1 MTIERMRQLASLLYS
16 TRAIEELTMQV
27 VLGSWKEIANYLG
40 KGVRTVQRWERCS
53 GLPVHRPS
61 GSSKGVVVAFPAE
74 LDRWARRQDGT
85 QPLPSALTIQRNLAL
100 SNELMSQ
107 TRMLRA
113 VSRELMK
120 SCNQFVALSRRH
132 FDEANRYGDGLALEK
147 TG

>member
-1 MTIERMRQLASLLYS
+1 
-16 TRAIEELTMQV
+16 MQV

-61 GSSKGVVVAFPAE
+61 GSSKGVVLAFPAE

-85 QPLPSALTIQRNLAL
+85 EQVPSPVHIQRNLAL

-107 TRMLRA
+107 TRMLRD
-113 VSRELMK
+113 STRELMK
-120 SCNQFVALSRRH
+120 SCNQFIELSRRH
-132 FDEANRYGDGLALEK
+132 RDEANRRGTGSASLQK
-147 TG
+147 TD